1 MSPKSNK
8 KTELRGEPLRHSLE
22 TILQSGEPTQ
32 AAAQLAALIEKIL
45 DRNDQLEHRL
55 ALLLRN
61 RFGRSSE
68 RISPDQLALFASAE
82 VSANDDGEA
91 KAAPEQQETEK
102 PKRKWKRTGRKAL
115 PADLERVEHVLEPKA
130 TDKHCEACDCPKV
143 QIGAETSSVLEFE
156 PSQMKV
162 HVYTRPKFACGKC
175 KSGVSIAPAADK
187 PLDGGLPGPGLLAQV
202 MVSKFKDHLPLHRL
216 AGIFERHGV
225 EIARSTLGSWVEQCS
240 DMVAPLVE
248 LIRKRA
254 LAAHVLQCDD
264 TKLTVLDKS
273 KEHGSKKGHM
283 WCLLGDQKFAFFAY
297 TETWRGEEARKLIAE
312 RQSGL
317 FQIDGYAGFDERLS
331 MPNNKLIEAGCWSH
345 ARRKFFEAHD
355 KKKDPRAAKMLFLIG
370 VLFDVERDAKER
382 GLDAPGRLALRKE
395 RSVNALKKIDETAAT
410 YRTEALPKS
419 PLGKALTY
427 LKNQRMQLGRF
438 LEDGAVEIHNN
449 AAERALRAIALGRN
463 NWKHAGSDAGARRAA
478 AFYTL
483 IATAVLHGAEP
494 WAYLRDV
501 FSKLGGDFP
510 ARRLDELLPA
520 RWLEL
525 HATR

>member
-1 MSPKSNK
+1 MSGKPNK
-8 KTELRGEPLRHSLE
+8 NTELRGEPLRLSLE
-22 TILQSGEPTQ
+22 TMLQGEEPVQVAT
-32 AAAQLAALIEKIL
+32 QLASLIEKIL

-68 RISPDQLALFASAE
+68 RISVDQLALFANAAA
-82 VSANDDGEA
+82 SANDDDDGEA
-91 KAAPEQQETEK
+91 TPEQQEPQK
-102 PKRKWKRTGRKAL
+102 PKRKWKRTGRNAL
-115 PADLERVEHVLEPKA
+115 PADLERVQHLLEPKVE
-130 TDKHCEACDCPKV
+130 DQHCQACDCAKV
-143 QIGAETSSVLEFE
+143 QIGAETSQVLEFE

-162 HVYTRPKFACGKC
+162 HVYTRPKFACSRCNG
-175 KSGVSIAPAADK
+175 GVSIAPAADK

-202 MVSKFKDHLPLHRL
+202 IVSKFKDHLPLHRL

-225 EIARSTLGSWVEQCS
+225 EIARSTLGSWVQQSS

-248 LIRKRA
+248 LIRKQA
-254 LAAHVLQCDD
+254 LAAYVLQCDD
-264 TKLTVLDKS
+264 TKLTVLDKH

-297 TETWRGEEARKLIAE
+297 TETWRGDEARKLIQE

-331 MPNNKLIEAGCWSH
+331 MPNDLLIEAGCWSH

-370 VLFDVERDAKER
+370 VLFEVEREAKER
-382 GLDAPGRLALRKE
+382 GLDPPARLALRQE
-395 RSVNALKKIDETAAT
+395 RSADALKKIDEAAAS
-410 YRTEALPKS
+410 YRAETLPKS
-419 PLGKALTY
+419 PLGKAVTY
-427 LKNQRMQLGRF
+427 LKNQRTQLGRF
-438 LEDGAVEIHNN
+438 MQDGALEIHNN
-449 AAERALRAIALGRN
+449 ATERALRAIALGRK
-463 NWKHAGSDAGARRAA
+463 NWMFAGSDAGAHRAA
-478 AFYTL
+478 AFYSL

-501 FSKLGGDFP
+501 FRKLGGDFP

-525 HATR
+525 HAAR